1 MTLGAGTQGRKRKEI
16 LEVTSLK
23 LTSKNRAINV
33 HVVENIS
40 ITLFFIRGV
49 RIALVEKL
57 KYGKGNKDFKKAI
70 HNPTAQK

>member
-1 MTLGAGTQGRKRKEI
+1 MTLVAGTQWIKGVKEEI

-40 ITLFFIRGV
+40 TTFF
-49 RIALVEKL
+49 LLEE
-57 KYGKGNKDFKKAI
+57 
-70 HNPTAQK
+70 